1 MKQRLVRTA
10 NTTMPK
16 PYAILGAGQ
25 LSSALWKAG
34 DEQSGWTYR
43 FNIYRMSS
51 RTGHV
56 SELLR
61 PQDVGDLVKLCQ
73 VLAAILADDGCV
85 PRDQRRALAK
95 LAADL
100 DSITCTRS

>member
-16 PYAILGAGQ
+16 PYAMLGAGQ

>member
-1 MKQRLVRTA
+1 
-10 NTTMPK
+10 MPK
-16 PYAILGAGQ
+16 PYAMLGAGP
-25 LSSALWKAG
+25 LTSALWKAG
-34 DEQSGWTYR
+34 DERSGWTYR

-61 PQDVGDLVKLCQ
+61 PKDVGDLVKLCQ
-73 VLAAILADDGCV
+73 VLATTLADDGCIACN
-85 PRDQRRALAK
+85 QRRALAK

-100 DSITCTRS
+100 DSITRTRN

>member
-1 MKQRLVRTA
+1 
-10 NTTMPK
+10 MPK

-34 DEQSGWTYR
+34 DEQRGWTYR

>member
-1 MKQRLVRTA
+1 
-10 NTTMPK
+10 MPK

>member
-1 MKQRLVRTA
+1 
-10 NTTMPK
+10 MPK
-16 PYAILGAGQ
+16 PYVMLGAGQ